1 MEAGYGATR
10 PAIETDVLKRVRPI
24 AIGEMK
30 KWGGAGFGKVDA
42 GCGVIHRDQLVGMGI
57 RQRFEQDAV
66 DHAENGAGG
75 ADTEG

>member
-1 MEAGYGATR
+1 
-10 PAIETDVLKRVRPI
+10 
-24 AIGEMK
+24 MK